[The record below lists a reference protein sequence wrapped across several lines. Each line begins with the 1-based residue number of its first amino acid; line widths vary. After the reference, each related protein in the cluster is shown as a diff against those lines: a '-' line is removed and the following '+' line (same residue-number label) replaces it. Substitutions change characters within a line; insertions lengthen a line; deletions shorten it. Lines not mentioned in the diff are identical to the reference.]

1 MGTSIFDILKLVSQ
15 LQTAGPFEKMFDNQV
30 AQDFGI
36 NLPPGPSVDISME
49 KQVRQPVMPT
59 NVTPEPPG
67 LANIA
72 ASILQRQ
79 PQNFPAQSA
88 PQAAPQQSQ
97 DPGIASLLPLI
108 AGAGEL
114 FNPFSARGGPVSVG
128 SKINDA
134 IRSMVGT
141 QQGLSQ
147 IDLMNARARSGGV
160 GGTKLRKRKFLQD
173 GVPGELQETIGPG
186 GRVID
191 SIFVPERVQT
201 KLVTDTR
208 EDGST
213 VSRVVRIGHD
223 GKAMGEGEIVGVKPV
238 KGLSPKDQ
246 LEFENLQK
254 ENQSLQNNLSTLLS
268 KIEADPNVAGGFG
281 QLRGVWETGKEIFM
295 SAMTGRLGKTGPA
308 NQFANLQRSVS
319 VLATPGILNEVR
331 NISDTERETVMRLFG
346 GGNPF
351 VSPAEV
357 HDGLR
362 IVQRISEERGI
373 ASKVLPPLHP
383 TKKIPVFHDMRNAE
397 DAVASGLLK
406 PGMTFIDAQTGN
418 TLKVPNK

>member
-1 MGTSIFDILKLVSQ
+1 MGTSIFDILKLVNQ

-160 GGTKLRKRKFLQD
+160 GGRGRITEKTLDNGLTQRQFLDPTTGKLTNLGEPFDKKKKSAAAHAQDLALKAQESAGDIQQSKLALDKWNIKVRESRGKAQRGISNFARQSRIVNEDVDRALSLIERGGPKLFGVGKPIGVTGISSFLSVLPETDARTFTNLLTGIKANIGFDTLQRMREASPTGGAVGNVSNFEQELLQAVNGVLDEKADAESIIHNLKRIKELQQAADEDMRASFVDIFEQEPVSGATNAAPGDAEMQELLRLRKKY
-173 GVPGELQETIGPG
+173 
-186 GRVID
+186 GR
-191 SIFVPERVQT
+191 R
-201 KLVTDTR
+201 
-208 EDGST
+208 
-213 VSRVVRIGHD
+213 
-223 GKAMGEGEIVGVKPV
+223 
-238 KGLSPKDQ
+238 
-246 LEFENLQK
+246 
-254 ENQSLQNNLSTLLS
+254 
-268 KIEADPNVAGGFG
+268 
-281 QLRGVWETGKEIFM
+281 
-295 SAMTGRLGKTGPA
+295 
-308 NQFANLQRSVS
+308 
-319 VLATPGILNEVR
+319 
-331 NISDTERETVMRLFG
+331 
-346 GGNPF
+346 
-351 VSPAEV
+351 
-357 HDGLR
+357 
-362 IVQRISEERGI
+362 
-373 ASKVLPPLHP
+373 
-383 TKKIPVFHDMRNAE
+383 
-397 DAVASGLLK
+397 
-406 PGMTFIDAQTGN
+406 
-418 TLKVPNK
+418 